1 MHLYE
6 GSMITNG
13 ISAAT
18 QYFEIK
24 YFEIK
29 ISHK

>member
-1 MHLYE
+1 MPLSHAYLYE

-24 YFEIK
+24 